1 MMQIYS
7 AGVIA
12 VFALFALMYLH
23 AYRKRRDLAL
33 TPAEVLET
41 RLSVIDNAGIA
52 GIGVLSFLIA
62 TIGGPPATAIAGP
75 IYFLIGPFKWA
86 LGTYSRKGHQRLAAP
101 ADQTDQAG

>member
-1 MMQIYS
+1 
-7 AGVIA
+7 
-12 VFALFALMYLH
+12 MYLH

-41 RLSVIDNAGIA
+41 RPLRHRQRRHRRHRRA
-52 GIGVLSFLIA
+52 VLPIA